1 MTRRSDG
8 DNDQAMST
16 TSRPPTAV
24 LVEGVVKRF
33 GTTTALAGVDLE
45 VEEGTVLG
53 LLGPNGAGKT
63 TLVRVL
69 ATLLAP
75 DAGRAEVFGRDVVGD
90 AAGVRELLGLTGQF
104 AAVDEI
110 LTGRENLQMFGR
122 LFDLSA
128 ADARR
133 RADELLE
140 RFDLADAAD
149 RPARTYSGGMR
160 RRLDLAS
167 SLLTRPRVLF
177 LDEPTTGLDP
187 RSRNEIWSVV
197 RELVREG
204 TTLLLTTQYLEEA
217 DQLAERIAVIDHGR
231 VIAQGTG
238 SELKDQVGGQILEV
252 ELVSAAERDRA
263 RAALAAV
270 GCGEPEPGE
279 RLARLTLPAPRDG
292 LEMIEDAAS
301 ALRKANIAVSDL
313 GLRRPTLD
321 DVFLQLTGAPPSED
335 GAGPEAADG
344 NGRPNRAVVSV
355 PAADAPAVRRPAA
368 RRPPWWRRR
377 SLRMARGD
385 LIDAWV
391 VSARNLRHFVRQPD
405 LLVFSTIQP
414 IMFVLLFTY
423 VFGGAIGRSLPPDVS
438 YIDYLLPGILVQSV
452 TFRASMTAIG
462 LSDDLKLGVIDRF
475 RSMPMARSAVLIGRT
490 TADLV
495 RNVLIVVLMV
505 IVGYIIGFRFQAG
518 VAQALGCIAL
528 VSAFGLALSWIFAF
542 VALTVRGPEAAQ
554 SAGFVVLFPLVFA
567 SSVFVPVS
575 SMPSWLQA
583 FAKVSPVTL
592 TANAAR
598 SLALVPGTPSSL
610 AGAIAWI
617 AGLLALFIRSP
628 CGATGA

>member
-1 MTRRSDG
+1 MPGS
-8 DNDQAMST
+8 
-16 TSRPPTAV
+16 AV
-24 LVEGVVKRF
+24 HVEGVVKRF
-33 GTTTALAGVDLE
+33 GTTMALAGVDLD
-45 VEEGTVLG
+45 VEEATVFA

-75 DAGRAEVFGRDVVGD
+75 DAGRAEVFGRDVVRD
-90 AAGVRELLGLTGQF
+90 AEGVRELLGLTGQF
-104 AAVDEI
+104 AAVDEM

-128 ADARR
+128 TEARR
-133 RADELLE
+133 RANELLE

-149 RPARTYSGGMR
+149 RLARTYSGGMR

-197 RELVREG
+197 RQLVREG

-217 DQLAERIAVIDHGR
+217 DQLAEQIAVIDHGR
-231 VIAQGTG
+231 MIAQGTG
-238 SELKDQVGGQILEV
+238 SELKDRVGGQILEV
-252 ELVSAAERDRA
+252 ELVSAAERDKA
-263 RAALAAV
+263 RAALAGI

-279 RLARLTLPAPRDG
+279 RLAQLTLPAPRDG

-301 ALRKANIAVSDL
+301 ALRKADIAVSDL

-321 DVFLQLTGAPPSED
+321 DVFLQLTGAPSEN
-335 GAGPEAADG
+335 GAGAEVATGDG
-344 NGRPNRAVVSV
+344 QPNRTGPSV
-355 PAADAPAVRRPAA
+355 GAARAPAAVRPVA
-368 RRPPWWRRR
+368 RRPSRWRRVSPR
-377 SLRMARGD
+377 ELRAD
-385 LIDAWV
+385 ITDAWV
-391 VSARNLRHFVRQPD
+391 VSGRNLRHFVRQPD

-423 VFGGAIGRSLPPDVS
+423 VFGGAISHSLPPGVS

-490 TADLV
+490 AADLV
-495 RNVLIVVLMV
+495 RNVLIIVLMI

-518 VAQALGCIAL
+518 VAQALACIAL

-542 VALTVRGPEAAQ
+542 VALTVRSAEAAQ
-554 SAGFVVLFPLVFA
+554 SAGFVILFPLVFA

-575 SMPSWLQA
+575 SLPSWLQVI
-583 FAKVSPVTL
+583 AKVSPVTL

-610 AGAIAWI
+610 GGAIAWI
-617 AGLLALFIRSP
+617 AGLLAVFIPLSVWRYRRM
-628 CGATGA
+628 T